1 MGIAA
6 IPVIDVDTHV
16 TEPRDLW
23 TSRLPR
29 KHLAHA
35 PRVEVAD
42 SSGLPR
48 WVVGDHLLS
57 PEAQSSHAGWRDFH
71 PSFPPTLE
79 EADPASWDA
88 NARLRRMD
96 ELGVFAHVLYPN
108 LIGFQIYAFMD
119 MGDADL
125 SLACVRAYN
134 DFQTD
139 FASADRRRLIPIA
152 NLPIWDLEAS
162 VAELERCAAMG
173 HRGVNFG
180 VEMERLGF
188 PPLRSGHWDP
198 LLAAA
203 QDLDLPITFHIG
215 FQVSTKQSSAERRA
229 VSLSDPLEGAK
240 NSALLFAGN
249 LRGISEVIMTGTCDR
264 FPRLKFVSVE
274 SGFGYV
280 PFLLEALDWQFCN
293 SAARALH
300 PTMLLP
306 SEYFRRQMYATFWF
320 ESGVD
325 RQIDLYPDNVMFESD
340 FPHPTSLSPGPGSI
354 ANSPAETIVANLS
367 RLDDAT
373 RRKVLHT
380 TASAVYR
387 LSPADGSA
395 RA

>member
-1 MGIAA
+1 MA
-6 IPVIDVDTHV
+6 IDTLVIDVDTHV

-23 TSRLPR
+23 TSRLAK
-29 KHLAHA
+29 KHQARA
-35 PRVEVAD
+35 PRVELD
-42 SSGLPR
+42 TSSGLMR

-71 PSFPPTLE
+71 PSYPPTLE
-79 EADPASWDA
+79 DADRASWDA
-88 NARLRRMD
+88 SARLQRMD

-119 MGDADL
+119 MGDPDL
-125 SLACVRAYN
+125 SLACIRAYN

-139 FASADRRRLIPIA
+139 FASADPRRLVPIA
-152 NLPIWDLEAS
+152 NLPIWDLDAS

-188 PPLRSGHWDP
+188 PPLRSGHWDR

-203 QDLDLPITFHIG
+203 QDLELPITFHIG
-215 FQVSTKQSSAERRA
+215 FQVKTKQASEHARA
-229 VSLSDPLEGAK
+229 QSINDPLTAAK

-249 LRGISEVIMTGTCDR
+249 MQGIAEVIMSGTCER

-293 SAARALH
+293 STARSLH

-320 ESGVD
+320 ERGVE

-354 ANSPAETIVANLS
+354 AQSPAETIAANLS
-367 RLDDAT
+367 RLDDTT
-373 RRKVLHT
+373 RRKVLHE
-380 TASAVYR
+380 TAMSVYR
-387 LSPADGSA
+387 LSGPA
-395 RA
+395 